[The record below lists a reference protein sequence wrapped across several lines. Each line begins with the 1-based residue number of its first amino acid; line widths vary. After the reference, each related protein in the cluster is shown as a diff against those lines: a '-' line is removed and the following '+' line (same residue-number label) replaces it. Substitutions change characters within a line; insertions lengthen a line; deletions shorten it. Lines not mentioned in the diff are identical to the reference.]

1 MENKKISSQYP
12 SRSYGNRQQPEKKV
26 KKAEGQNIFA
36 RSGRAVKKKFRIF
49 SIRAGMDMPFFLL
62 IMVILCIGLVMYRA
76 LRVSYLNG
84 LWEAVEKSRKEK

>member
-62 IMVILCIGLVMYRA
+62 IMVILCIGLVMLCLLYT
-76 LRVSYLNG
+76 
-84 LWEAVEKSRKEK
+84 SRPRNCGGPGTGSH

>member
-36 RSGRAVKKKFRIF
+36 
-49 SIRAGMDMPFFLL
+49 L
-62 IMVILCIGLVMYRA
+62 
-76 LRVSYLNG
+76 VSYTHLT
-84 LWEAVEKSRKEK
+84 LPTKRIV

>member
-36 RSGRAVKKKFRIF
+36 RSGRI
-49 SIRAGMDMPFFLL
+49 SAGKYGK
-62 IMVILCIGLVMYRA
+62 GLA
-76 LRVSYLNG
+76 FCPDL
-84 LWEAVEKSRKEK
+84 